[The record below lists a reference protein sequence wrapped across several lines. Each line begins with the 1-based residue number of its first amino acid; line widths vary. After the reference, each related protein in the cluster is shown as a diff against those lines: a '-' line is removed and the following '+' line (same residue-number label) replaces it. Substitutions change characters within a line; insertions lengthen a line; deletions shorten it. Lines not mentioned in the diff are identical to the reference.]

1 MTGYIQKIKSYIS
14 IIKHGPFD
22 TSSEEGRCNERLRR
36 IALTALTALLSKIVA
51 VITPLITVRVTISYL
66 GEEIYGLWITVVS
79 FFSMIHYAD
88 LGLGSGLQT
97 ELSRTSAFDDIIK
110 CKRMISST
118 YVVLS
123 LVAIFLLLL
132 LLVIYPYVDWGAL
145 FNAQSMDAKRL
156 SGPIVLAILIPI
168 LANIPLAIIQRTQS
182 AMQEAYRTN
191 IWQLCANFLSLTLVV
206 LISICRMHKIVMI
219 SAASSV
225 VVIVAF
231 INMIYYFKRQRPEL
245 SPGIQYFD
253 VSVAKS
259 ILKTGIL
266 FCILSIF
273 TTLSLSIDNWIVAQT
288 GTLSNVTS
296 YSIMLKSANLINV
309 VSIMISSPLWAANG
323 EALVR
328 GDYDWVRR
336 NTIKMSRLSLAL
348 AVFLSLVLLL
358 FARPVMM
365 FLSKGMVSPDYMIL
379 TGMCVTNML
388 VSYTNPYFMVLN
400 GGRIIM
406 FQILIYAT
414 FSIISLPLKFFIGSS
429 LGIQYIPW
437 IAALMYLI
445 VLTIPT
451 EIRVKKILQHN

>member
-1 MTGYIQKIKSYIS
+1 MNYIRKIKSYIS

-22 TSSEEGRCNERLRR
+22 TSSEDGRCNERLRR

-51 VITPLITVRVTISYL
+51 VITPLITVRITISYL

-97 ELSRTSAFDDIIK
+97 ELSRTSAFDDNVK

-118 YVVLS
+118 YIVLS
-123 LVAIFLLLL
+123 FVAIFLLLIL
-132 LLVIYPYVDWGAL
+132 LIIYPYVNWSSI
-145 FNAQSMDAKRL
+145 FNAQSIDAKRL
-156 SGPIVLAILIPI
+156 AGPIVLAILIPT
-168 LANIPLAIIQRTQS
+168 LLNIPLAIIQRTQS

-191 IWQLCANFLSLTLVV
+191 IWQLCANILSLILVI
-206 LISICRMHKIVMI
+206 LISIYQGSKIVMI
-219 SAASSV
+219 LASSSV
-225 VVIVAF
+225 VVIVAL
-231 INMIYYFKRQRPEL
+231 INMIYYFRRQRPEL
-245 SPGIQYFD
+245 SPGIRYFD
-253 VSVAKS
+253 RHVAKC

-266 FCILSIF
+266 FCVLSIF

-323 EALVR
+323 EALAR

-336 NTIKMSRLSLAL
+336 NTINMSRLSLAL
-348 AVFLSLVLLL
+348 AIFLSIILLL
-358 FARPVMM
+358 FAKPVLM
-365 FLSKGMVSPDYMIL
+365 FLSKNLVSPDYMMLI
-379 TGMCVTNML
+379 GMCVTNLL

-400 GGRIIM
+400 GGRIII
-406 FQILIYAT
+406 FQIVIYAI

-437 IAALMYLI
+437 IAALMYLM

-451 EIRVKKILQHN
+451 EIRAKKILRKK

>member
-1 MTGYIQKIKSYIS
+1 MDYIRRIKSYIS

-22 TSSEEGRCNERLRR
+22 TSSEDGRRNERLRR

-51 VITPLITVRVTISYL
+51 VITPLVTVRITISYL
-66 GEEIYGLWITVVS
+66 GEEIYGLWITAVS

-97 ELSRTSAFDDIIK
+97 ELSRASAFDDNIK

-118 YVVLS
+118 YAVLAI
-123 LVAIFLLLL
+123 VAMFLLLIL
-132 LLVIYPYVDWGAL
+132 LIIYPHVNWASI
-145 FNAQSMDAKRL
+145 FNAQSIETKRF
-156 SGPIVLAILIPI
+156 SGPIVLAILIPT
-168 LANIPLAIIQRTQS
+168 LLNIPLAIIQRTQS

-191 IWQLCANFLSLTLVV
+191 IWQLCGNILSLMLVV
-206 LISICRMHKIVMI
+206 LISICHGNKIVMI
-219 SAASSV
+219 LASSSV
-225 VVIVAF
+225 VVIVALA
-231 INMIYYFKRQRPEL
+231 NMIYYFKRQRPEL
-245 SPGIQYFD
+245 TPEIRYFD
-253 VSVAKS
+253 IHIAKS

-288 GTLSNVTS
+288 DNLSNVTS

-336 NTIKMSRLSLAL
+336 NTGKMSRLSSAL
-348 AVFLSLVLLL
+348 AIIFSIILLL
-358 FARPVMM
+358 FAKPVLM
-365 FLSKGMVSPDYMIL
+365 FLSNNMVSPDYMTL
-379 TGMCVTNML
+379 TGMCVTNLL

-400 GGRIIM
+400 GGRIIK
-406 FQILIYAT
+406 FQILIYLI
-414 FSIISLPLKFFIGSS
+414 FSLVSLPLKFFVSS
-429 LGIQYIPW
+429 SFGIQYIPW
-437 IAALMYLI
+437 VAALMYLMI
-445 VLTIPT
+445 LTIPT
-451 EIRVKKILQHN
+451 EIRAKKMLQKK